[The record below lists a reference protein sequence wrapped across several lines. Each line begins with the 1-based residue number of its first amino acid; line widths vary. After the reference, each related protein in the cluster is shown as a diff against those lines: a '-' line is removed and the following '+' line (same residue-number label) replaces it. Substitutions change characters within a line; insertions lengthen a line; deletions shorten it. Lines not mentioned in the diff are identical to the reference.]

1 MTAEWLPSSMLSVLK
16 VIGNGP
22 PKNIVARMQPDAED
36 HGTQIDAADITALI
50 NEAPSSDPVLTTL
63 GMVVHKWDAE
73 PATAEWT
80 AGTLPSTPSRRELIC
95 KRLGLDE
102 AGAATLLAKR
112 PLYVDP
118 TVVITAPWERWY
130 TPDRANSHSFYWPHY
145 MDYLLKVRKWPE
157 ESVTSLDL
165 ATTRV
170 VERLADPT
178 RKEAHQAKG
187 LVVGYVQSG
196 KTANFTGVIAKA
208 IDAGYRLVIVMT
220 GTIEM
225 LRGQTQRRIDMEM
238 VGKRNIVGDLSSAEA
253 LAANIDYQDD
263 PDWSNKFQDFG
274 GEPIAT
280 GINRLTRHKRDY
292 QDQFMN
298 LKFDRFDPSRPLYDP
313 TNLFPNAARLVVTK
327 KNATVLAKLVSN
339 VKANKKAFAEVP
351 VLIIDDESDQASVNT
366 VNPERIETEESTTT
380 RKAAPTKASRSVV
393 NAVASP
399 TGGPASAG
407 AGKKVKDSEEEEAV
421 KERRAINRHIATLL
435 KLMPRAQY
443 VGYTATPFANVFVDP
458 SDPEDIYPK
467 DFLISLPRPEGYMGV
482 EDFHDLEP
490 VEPPVTPANSNF
502 DAYVRDLL
510 ASDRPEDAAERR
522 AELGRAID
530 MFVLTGACKLYRAA
544 QPGVPEFRHHTMLVH
559 ESVQKGSQ
567 KQLAKIV
574 RSVWSEGGFTTPG
587 GMKRLRALYVDDVLR
602 VSRARLEEAMPP
614 LPEFDVLKPYIAK
627 TVSRITEHNNNPVLV
642 VNSDAEIQNQQQQL
656 DFDRNSTWRILV
668 GGAKLSRGFTV
679 EGLTVT
685 YFRRTVR
692 MSDSLTQMGRWFG
705 FRHGYR
711 DLVRLYIDRNA
722 KFTARQRVDLY
733 KAFEAIALDEAAF
746 RAQLAQYAVWD
757 GDKPR
762 VRPSQ
767 IPPLVSQHLPWL
779 KPTARNKMFNAVLDE
794 QVTRVVSPS
803 GYPFKLSHQ
812 RANLDLWRPVLSECS
827 NPTPFSAGGR
837 GNLSALSG
845 VIQAGRFVQTVSEM
859 KWMYEYKGYWV
870 EPRLK
875 YVERLIS
882 DRLLDDVLVVLPQPG
897 TKSET
902 IAGVGARR
910 IINRDRRDRGGELIQ
925 KFGEI
930 TDPKHR
936 DFIAPLLS
944 PDRPKVHPL
953 EDYWSA
959 TRGVALVYLVKEQRP
974 QFDSAASVT
983 PSEGASPERGL
994 IVAFTLYLPN
1004 NAVTDDDVPKF
1015 RAVIPEDEEAPTV
1028 SVAK

>member
-1 MTAEWLPSSMLSVLK
+1 MTAEWLPHSVLAVLK
-16 VIGNGP
+16 AIGSGP
-22 PKNIVARMQPDAED
+22 PKDIVARIRPDAED
-36 HGTQIDAADITALI
+36 HGTEIGAADLTALI
-50 NEAPSSDPVLTTL
+50 SETSSSDPLLTTL
-63 GMVVHKWDAE
+63 GMHVHKWDAE
-73 PATAEWT
+73 PATTDWT
-80 AGTLPSTPSRRELIC
+80 AGTHPSTTTRREMVC
-95 KRLGLDE
+95 ERLGLDD
-102 AGAATLLAKR
+102 AGAAALLAKR

-118 TVVITAPWERWY
+118 TVVITAPWMHWY
-130 TPDRANSHSFYWPHY
+130 TPDRANSHGFYWPHY

-157 ESVTSLDL
+157 QSVTGLDL

-208 IDAGYRLVIVMT
+208 VDAGYRLVIVMT

-238 VGKRNIVGDLSSAEA
+238 VGQRNIVGDLSSAEA

-298 LKFDRFDPSRPLYDP
+298 LKFDRFDISKPLYEP

-327 KNATVLAKLVSN
+327 KNAAVLAKLVSN

-366 VNPERIETEESTTT
+366 VNPERVETEESNKT
-380 RKAAPTKASRSVV
+380 RKAAPKKA
-393 NAVASP
+393 AMKKMPAAGP
-399 TGGPASAG
+399 TNGTASAG
-407 AGKKVKDSEEEEAV
+407 AQSKTKDSEEEKAA
-421 KERRAINRHIATLL
+421 KERRAINGHIATLL
-435 KLMPRAQY
+435 TLMPRAQY

-490 VEPPVTPANSNF
+490 AGPPITPANSNF

-510 ASDRPEDAAERR
+510 ASEKPDDEAERR

-544 QPGVPEFRHHTMLVH
+544 QPGVSEFKHHTMLVH

-567 KQLAKIV
+567 KQLAKTV
-574 RSVWSEGGFTTPG
+574 QDVWASGGFVTPG
-587 GMKRLRALYVDDVLR
+587 GMKRLRDLYLDDVLR
-602 VSRARLEEAMPP
+602 VSEARREQDVPALPDFEA
-614 LPEFDVLKPYIAK
+614 LKPYIARA
-627 TVSRITEHNNNPVLV
+627 VSRITEHNNNPVLV
-642 VNSDAEIQNQQQQL
+642 VNSDTEIQQQQQQL

-685 YFRRTVR
+685 YFRRTVK

-711 DLVRLYIDRNA
+711 DLVRLYIDREA
-722 KFTARQRVDLY
+722 KFTAKKRVDLY

-746 RAQLAQYAVWD
+746 RAQLARYAVWD

-762 VRPSQ
+762 VLPSQ

-794 QVTRVVSPS
+794 QAVRVVSPS
-803 GYPFKLSHQ
+803 GYPFKLAHQ
-812 RANLDLWRPVLSECS
+812 RDNLNLWRPVLKACS
-827 NPTPFSAGGR
+827 KAIPFSAGGQ
-837 GNLSALSG
+837 GNLRAFSG
-845 VIQAGRFVQTVSEM
+845 VVNADRFVETIEAM

-875 YVERLIS
+875 FVKRLIAEPG
-882 DRLLDDVLVVLPQPG
+882 LLEDVFVVLPQPA
-897 TKSET
+897 TKIENIT
-902 IAGVGARR
+902 GVGNRR
-910 IINRDRRDRGGELIQ
+910 IINRDRRDRGGDLVQ

-930 TDPKHR
+930 TEPKHR
-936 DFIAPLLS
+936 DFIAPLLAPEKPKGHQLQNHWS
-944 PDRPKVHPL
+944 P
-953 EDYWSA
+953 
-959 TRGVALVYLVKEQRP
+959 TRGVALVYLAKEQEP
-974 QFDSAASVT
+974 QFDSAASATT
-983 PSEGASPERGL
+983 PTGASHERGL
-994 IVAFTLYLPN
+994 IVTFTLYLPN
-1004 NAVTDDDVPKF
+1004 AAVAGDEVPKF
-1015 RAVIPEDEEAPTV
+1015 RVVIPDADAATV
-1028 SVAK
+1028 KVTK